1 MFEQG
6 QIKFSEISGFLEDNF
21 KKVSTSS
28 IAGWSAPYKMPNE
41 LLVDEFGQ
49 ANPVGLRAPEGSTTK
64 TYRFSEFRGIVK
76 SELPVISSTDE
87 INIDSNTNEFS
98 FSYTIVASNMEG
110 DINSPFFFSTK
121 GLPNGLT
128 LNSGTGL
135 ISGTINLTEL
145 GHSSGEN
152 ITITFTVFAVNYAGP
167 TSKEVTLNIA
177 YNSAPVITV
186 IGDLYKEIF
195 LGSSYIDQGAT
206 AYDAEDGD
214 LTTSINTENDV
225 DSNSI
230 GTYQVFYT
238 VSDSKG
244 LESSALRVVV
254 VKGLLVS
261 VSLTSNVL
269 CKGESTG
276 SLAGSVPEAVG
287 AITYAWKNTSNNQ
300 VVSTNQNP
308 DDLPAGTYTLTAI
321 DSLGA
326 TGTSSEIEI
335 TEPIAKLTITSID
348 IDYSVISVT
357 VAVDTHVLCKGES
370 TGSATGS
377 ASGGTE
383 VFSSYSWKNT
393 LNNQEVSTDQNASN
407 LPAGTYKLTV
417 TDSLG
422 ATATS
427 SEIQITEPAEEVT
440 ITSID
445 IDYSAISVT
454 VAVDTHVLCKGE
466 STGSAT
472 GSASGG
478 TEVFSSYSWKNTS
491 NNQEVSTD
499 QNASNLPAGT
509 YKLTVT
515 DSSGATAT
523 SSEIQITEP
532 AEEVT
537 ITSIDIDYVAP
548 SNYQFDWENNKH
560 WRSEE
565 FVLDPHADMGEGYV
579 HYERNFYDFTSST
592 EVTFT
597 MIFHMYMTAEK
608 ATELGMVGYEDG
620 MTRHQIAY
628 DLTGTYT
635 VDPLNGIMSADFSSS
650 SWHKLIDT
658 FTHTTRTDQG
668 NDLDYNLDVSQEA
681 VNAGSTTGIVHF
693 DDNPQGGPQPLGT
706 SITGFERV
714 NHPAHIDSDSMT
726 FPTMAFSYPYFE
738 EGFGESQQT

>member
-377 ASGGTE
+377 ASGGTG
-383 VFSSYSWKNT
+383 VFSNYSWKNT

-407 LPAGTYKLTV
+407 LPAGTYTLTV
-417 TDSLG
+417 TDSL
-422 ATATS
+422 
-427 SEIQITEPAEEVT
+427 
-440 ITSID
+440 
-445 IDYSAISVT
+445 
-454 VAVDTHVLCKGE
+454 
-466 STGSAT
+466 
-472 GSASGG
+472 
-478 TEVFSSYSWKNTS
+478 
-491 NNQEVSTD
+491 
-499 QNASNLPAGT
+499 
-509 YKLTVT
+509 
-515 DSSGATAT
+515 GATAT

>member
-393 LNNQEVSTDQNASN
+393 
-407 LPAGTYKLTV
+407 
-417 TDSLG
+417 
-422 ATATS
+422 
-427 SEIQITEPAEEVT
+427 
-440 ITSID
+440 
-445 IDYSAISVT
+445 
-454 VAVDTHVLCKGE
+454 
-466 STGSAT
+466 
-472 GSASGG
+472 
-478 TEVFSSYSWKNTS
+478 S
-491 NNQEVSTD
+491 NNQEVHT
-499 QNASNLPAGT
+499 
-509 YKLTVT
+509 
-515 DSSGATAT
+515 
-523 SSEIQITEP
+523 
-532 AEEVT
+532 
-537 ITSIDIDYVAP
+537 
-548 SNYQFDWENNKH
+548 
-560 WRSEE
+560 
-565 FVLDPHADMGEGYV
+565 
-579 HYERNFYDFTSST
+579 
-592 EVTFT
+592 
-597 MIFHMYMTAEK
+597 HM
-608 ATELGMVGYEDG
+608 
-620 MTRHQIAY
+620 
-628 DLTGTYT
+628 
-635 VDPLNGIMSADFSSS
+635 
-650 SWHKLIDT
+650 
-658 FTHTTRTDQG
+658 
-668 NDLDYNLDVSQEA
+668 
-681 VNAGSTTGIVHF
+681 
-693 DDNPQGGPQPLGT
+693 
-706 SITGFERV
+706 
-714 NHPAHIDSDSMT
+714 
-726 FPTMAFSYPYFE
+726 
-738 EGFGESQQT
+738 

>member
-348 IDYSVISVT
+348 IDYS
-357 VAVDTHVLCKGES
+357 
-370 TGSATGS
+370 
-377 ASGGTE
+377 
-383 VFSSYSWKNT
+383 
-393 LNNQEVSTDQNASN
+393 
-407 LPAGTYKLTV
+407 
-417 TDSLG
+417 
-422 ATATS
+422 
-427 SEIQITEPAEEVT
+427 
-440 ITSID
+440 
-445 IDYSAISVT
+445 AISVT

-515 DSSGATAT
+515 DSLGATAT

>member
-393 LNNQEVSTDQNASN
+393 
-407 LPAGTYKLTV
+407 
-417 TDSLG
+417 
-422 ATATS
+422 
-427 SEIQITEPAEEVT
+427 
-440 ITSID
+440 
-445 IDYSAISVT
+445 
-454 VAVDTHVLCKGE
+454 
-466 STGSAT
+466 
-472 GSASGG
+472 
-478 TEVFSSYSWKNTS
+478 S

>member
-393 LNNQEVSTDQNASN
+393 SNNQEVSTDQNASN

-417 TDSLG
+417 TDSL
-422 ATATS
+422 
-427 SEIQITEPAEEVT
+427 
-440 ITSID
+440 
-445 IDYSAISVT
+445 
-454 VAVDTHVLCKGE
+454 
-466 STGSAT
+466 
-472 GSASGG
+472 
-478 TEVFSSYSWKNTS
+478 
-491 NNQEVSTD
+491 
-499 QNASNLPAGT
+499 
-509 YKLTVT
+509 
-515 DSSGATAT
+515 GATAT

>member
-348 IDYSVISVT
+348 IDYS
-357 VAVDTHVLCKGES
+357 
-370 TGSATGS
+370 
-377 ASGGTE
+377 
-383 VFSSYSWKNT
+383 
-393 LNNQEVSTDQNASN
+393 
-407 LPAGTYKLTV
+407 
-417 TDSLG
+417 
-422 ATATS
+422 
-427 SEIQITEPAEEVT
+427 
-440 ITSID
+440 
-445 IDYSAISVT
+445 AISVT

-478 TEVFSSYSWKNTS
+478 TGVFSNYSWKNTS

>member
-214 LTTSINTENDV
+214 LPTSINTENDV

-308 DDLPAGTYTLTAI
+308 DDLPAGTYTLT
-321 DSLGA
+321 
-326 TGTSSEIEI
+326 
-335 TEPIAKLTITSID
+335 
-348 IDYSVISVT
+348 
-357 VAVDTHVLCKGES
+357 
-370 TGSATGS
+370 
-377 ASGGTE
+377 
-383 VFSSYSWKNT
+383 
-393 LNNQEVSTDQNASN
+393 
-407 LPAGTYKLTV
+407 V

-422 ATATS
+422 ATETS
-427 SEIQITEPAEEVT
+427 SEIEITEPAEEVT

>member
-377 ASGGTE
+377 ASGGTG
-383 VFSSYSWKNT
+383 VFSN
-393 LNNQEVSTDQNASN
+393 
-407 LPAGTYKLTV
+407 
-417 TDSLG
+417 
-422 ATATS
+422 
-427 SEIQITEPAEEVT
+427 
-440 ITSID
+440 
-445 IDYSAISVT
+445 
-454 VAVDTHVLCKGE
+454 
-466 STGSAT
+466 
-472 GSASGG
+472 
-478 TEVFSSYSWKNTS
+478 YSWKNTS

>member
-49 ANPVGLRAPEGSTTK
+49 ANPVGLRAPDGSTTK
-64 TYRFSEFRGIVK
+64 SYRFSEFRGIVK

-167 TSKEVTLNIA
+167 PSKEVTLNIA

-186 IGDLYKEIF
+186 IGDLYIEIF

-393 LNNQEVSTDQNASN
+393 SNNQEVSTDQNASN

-417 TDSLG
+417 TDSL
-422 ATATS
+422 
-427 SEIQITEPAEEVT
+427 
-440 ITSID
+440 
-445 IDYSAISVT
+445 
-454 VAVDTHVLCKGE
+454 
-466 STGSAT
+466 
-472 GSASGG
+472 
-478 TEVFSSYSWKNTS
+478 
-491 NNQEVSTD
+491 
-499 QNASNLPAGT
+499 
-509 YKLTVT
+509 
-515 DSSGATAT
+515 GATAT

-635 VDPLNGIMSADFSSS
+635 VAPLNGIMSADFSSS